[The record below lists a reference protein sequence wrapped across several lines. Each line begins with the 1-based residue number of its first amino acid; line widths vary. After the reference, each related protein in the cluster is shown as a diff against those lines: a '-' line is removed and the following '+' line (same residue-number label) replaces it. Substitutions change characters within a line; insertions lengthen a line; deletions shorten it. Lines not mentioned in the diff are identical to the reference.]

1 MTRSY
6 IKKDQSLNVTPSSI
20 FAKNSCATAGLWT
33 LTTVPKRRAAFWA
46 KWAISSR
53 WRQDGGDTIPSL
65 FPPPSHTITI
75 TFDIHTFGTST
86 TWSNMSNGTTLFG
99 IKAGRSVV
107 LSQTIRTFK
116 LPIADLLL
124 RFSTWLSFSSMASLR
139 LSSNSSWFLIL
150 NSFGHC
156 STECGLP

>member
-1 MTRSY
+1 MSLLLASSSQKLLCHRRFVNPY
-6 IKKDQSLNVTPSSI
+6 DCAKKTCSI
-20 FAKNSCATAGLWT
+20 LSEMSNFKPLEARRRRHYSQP
-33 LTTVPKRRAAFWA
+33 LT
-46 KWAISSR
+46 
-53 WRQDGGDTIPSL
+53 
-65 FPPPSHTITI
+65 PPPSHTITI